1 MKYFILV
8 LITLSSTNFKLN
20 AQPNYFE
27 ISKALEIFNGV
38 FKEIN
43 LYYVDDTKPGKLME
57 EAIES
62 MLKTLD
68 PYTTFIPESD
78 IEDFRFQTTGQYGG
92 IGSLITKH
100 NDKIYIAEP
109 YQNFPADN
117 SGLKIGDEI
126 ITIGDEKIINKTVED
141 VSNLLKGEPGTNV
154 NLTIKRKS
162 YFNGKIQDNIIPIE
176 ITREKITISS
186 VPYYGIIDLKYF
198 TEHEINNNMNSAYI
212 KLSRFTR
219 GCANE
224 VKEALNDLESK
235 SEFDNIIL
243 DLRGNPGGLLNE
255 SVELCNLF
263 ISKNQTVVSTKGRNS
278 DWNKVYKT
286 KKDPFDTE
294 KPLIILVDQ
303 SSASASEIVAGTIQ
317 DLDRGV
323 VIGYKTF
330 GKGLVQQTRKID
342 YNSQLKVTVAKYYTP
357 SGRCIQKINYSEE
370 EKENV
375 PDSLKNEFKTIN
387 GRSVFDG
394 GGIEPDIKIID
405 DSIPTILY
413 DLATKRLF
421 FEFGNQFFPKMDTL
435 YNTFEFQISD
445 NIYSEFVEFLKN
457 NEFEFETESEKQ
469 LDKLK
474 EVVNEEN
481 YEKKLENEFLIFEKI
496 LEEIKKEDI
505 YKFKKEISLLILD
518 DLVTRQYYN
527 KGRIEALLKHDKA
540 LIESLKLLGN
550 MKKYNEILNPN

>member
-1 MKYFILV
+1 MV
-8 LITLSSTNFKLN
+8 
-20 AQPNYFE
+20 
-27 ISKALEIFNGV
+27 
-38 FKEIN
+38 
-43 LYYVDDTKPGKLME
+43 
-57 EAIES
+57 
-62 MLKTLD
+62 
-68 PYTTFIPESD
+68 
-78 IEDFRFQTTGQYGG
+78 
-92 IGSLITKH
+92 
-100 NDKIYIAEP
+100 
-109 YQNFPADN
+109 
-117 SGLKIGDEI
+117 
-126 ITIGDEKIINKTVED
+126 
-141 VSNLLKGEPGTNV
+141 
-154 NLTIKRKS
+154 
-162 YFNGKIQDNIIPIE
+162 
-176 ITREKITISS
+176 
-186 VPYYGIIDLKYF
+186 
-198 TEHEINNNMNSAYI
+198 I
-212 KLSRFTR
+212 KL
-219 GCANE
+219 
-224 VKEALNDLESK
+224 LE
-235 SEFDNIIL
+235 
-243 DLRGNPGGLLNE
+243 
-255 SVELCNLF
+255 
-263 ISKNQTVVSTKGRNS
+263 
-278 DWNKVYKT
+278 
-286 KKDPFDTE
+286 
-294 KPLIILVDQ
+294 
-303 SSASASEIVAGTIQ
+303 
-317 DLDRGV
+317 
-323 VIGYKTF
+323 
-330 GKGLVQQTRKID
+330 KGLFSKTRKID

-413 DLATKRLF
+413 DLAKKRLF
-421 FEFGNQFFPKMDTL
+421 FEFEINFSLKMDTL